1 MKKRVLVIGIGR
13 LGSSLVRNLYDTGV
27 EVIALD
33 ESLPSIEAIK
43 SVSHLAVQGDGT
55 DIEVLK
61 EIGANTVDMA
71 IVSIGEDFEAS
82 AMTLTN
88 LVELNV
94 KKVAVRAPNARL
106 ARIYQSI
113 GAHEVFYVE
122 EDMGKILALR
132 FMRPSIKHEMDLGFG
147 LKMVEWSP
155 EQWVLGKTLAELQL
169 PTKFKVQV
177 VGFRDPENPK
187 EIIVPT
193 PNYVIKAEVLALILG
208 HDRDIQR
215 LLEQK

>member
-1 MKKRVLVIGIGR
+1 MKERVLVIGIGR
-13 LGSSLVRNLYDTGV
+13 LGSSLVRNLYDTGA

-33 ESLPSIEAIK
+33 TDLENINSVK
-43 SVSHLAVQGDGT
+43 SKSHLAIQGDGT
-55 DIEVLK
+55 DIEVLR
-61 EIGANTVDMA
+61 EIGASTVDMA

-88 LVELNV
+88 LIELNV
-94 KKVAVRAPNARL
+94 KRVAVRAPTTRL

-122 EDMGKILALR
+122 EDMGKILSLR

-155 EQWVLGKTLAELQL
+155 GKWTHGKTLAELKL
-169 PTKFKVQV
+169 PTKFKIQV
-177 VGFRDPENPK
+177 VGFRDPVNPK
-187 EIIVPT
+187 EILMPT
-193 PNYVIKAEVLALILG
+193 PDYVIKGEILALILG
-208 HDRDIQR
+208 HDRDIQK
-215 LLEQK
+215 LLEQ

>member
-1 MKKRVLVIGIGR
+1 MKERVLVIGIGR
-13 LGSSLVRNLYDTGV
+13 LGSSLVRNLYEAGA

-33 ESLPSIEAIK
+33 NNLEHINSVK
-43 SVSHLAVQGDGT
+43 SKAHLAIQGDGT
-55 DIEVLK
+55 DIEVLR
-61 EIGANTVDMA
+61 EIGASTVDLA

-88 LVELNV
+88 LIELNV
-94 KKVAVRAPNARL
+94 KRVAVRAPTTRL

-122 EDMGKILALR
+122 EDMGKILSLR

-155 EQWVLGKTLAELQL
+155 GKWTHGKTLAELKL
-169 PTKFKVQV
+169 PTKFKIQV
-177 VGFRDPENPK
+177 VGFRDPVNPK
-187 EIIVPT
+187 EILMPT
-193 PNYVIKAEVLALILG
+193 PDYVIRGEILALILG
-208 HDRDIQR
+208 HDRDIQK
-215 LLEQK
+215 LLEQ

>member
-1 MKKRVLVIGIGR
+1 MKERVLVIGIGR
-13 LGSSLVRNLYDTGV
+13 LGSSLVRNLYEAGA

-33 ESLPSIEAIK
+33 NNLENINSVK
-43 SVSHLAVQGDGT
+43 SKAHLAIQGDGT
-55 DIEVLK
+55 DIEVLR
-61 EIGANTVDMA
+61 EIGASTVDLA

-88 LVELNV
+88 LIELNV
-94 KKVAVRAPNARL
+94 KRVAVRAPTTRL

-122 EDMGKILALR
+122 EDMGKILSLR

-155 EQWVLGKTLAELQL
+155 GKWTHGKTLAELKL
-169 PTKFKVQV
+169 PTKFKIQV
-177 VGFRDPENPK
+177 VGFRDPVNPK
-187 EIIVPT
+187 EILMPT
-193 PNYVIKAEVLALILG
+193 PDYVIKGEILALILG
-208 HDRDIQR
+208 HDRDIQK
-215 LLEQK
+215 LLEQ